1 MARLPISGSN
11 ILVALAEVA
20 IGFAGFSAVV
30 AALFRR
36 RRTGDTMPFDE
47 VRFLVMLEF
56 SLTVL
61 VFSLLPLALDVL
73 GIDENRAWRVA
84 SRLFAGFLTFH
95 LVGDYFLTIRR
106 KRVAL
111 QSIAWSIYI
120 ISTLGIFLCTLALL
134 LSSFGAQIGE
144 PSGVYILCLLWLIVL
159 AAIHFT
165 RLAWLVAST
174 SDVS

>member
-1 MARLPISGSN
+1 MDIAGSN

-36 RRTGDTMPFDE
+36 RRIGDMMPFDE

-61 VFSLLPLALDVL
+61 VFSLLPLALEVL

-84 SRLFAGFLTFH
+84 SRLFAGFLIFH
-95 LVGDYFLTIRR
+95 LVGDYILTIRR
-106 KRVAL
+106 KRVAT
-111 QSIAWSIYI
+111 QSITWPIYI
-120 ISTLGIFLCTLALL
+120 MSSLGIAVCALALL

-144 PSGVYILCLLWLIVL
+144 PAGVYIMCLLWLIVL

-165 RLAWLVAST
+165 RLAWLVASST
-174 SDVS
+174 DP

>member
-1 MARLPISGSN
+1 LEISGSN

-36 RRTGDTMPFDE
+36 RRTGDMMPFDE

-73 GIDENRAWRVA
+73 GLDESRAWRVA
-84 SRLFAGFLTFH
+84 SRLFAGFLIFH
-95 LVGDYFLTIRR
+95 LIGDYFLTIKR

-120 ISTLGIFLCTLALL
+120 ISTLGVAICTLALL

-144 PSGVYILCLLWLIVL
+144 PAGVYIMCLLWLIVL
-159 AAIHFT
+159 AATHFT
-165 RLAWLVAST
+165 RLAWLVAS
-174 SDVS
+174 VSEQT

>member
-1 MARLPISGSN
+1 MELAGSN
-11 ILVALAEVA
+11 VLIALAEVA

-36 RRTGDTMPFDE
+36 RRTGDAMPFDE

-61 VFSLLPLALDVL
+61 VFSLLPLALGLFEIGEERV
-73 GIDENRAWRVA
+73 WRIA
-84 SRLFAGFLTFH
+84 SGLLAAFLIFH

-111 QSIAWSIYI
+111 QSITWSIYVVA
-120 ISTLGIFLCTLALL
+120 SVGVAACALALV
-134 LSSFGAQIGE
+134 LSALGFQVGTAA
-144 PSGVYILCLLWLIVL
+144 GVYTTCLLWLVIL

-165 RLAWLVAST
+165 RMAWLVASST
-174 SDVS
+174 DQP